1 MREMSANHARKVL
14 KLELVPDVEL
24 HRGGGVM
31 RLPNALGV
39 SSSDVREDRLD
50 PGQKRNQLST
60 LSCKIPRVYH
70 IGGRPPSLSC
80 TRRQSWGAKAS
91 RFAPERL
98 EAEGHRDGA
107 ANIEIR
113 RHVDAE
119 ICPARHH
126 RRGANTGR
134 DTRLMG
140 LQGPRST
147 WDDHPRCPQSVVRAE
162 CRSPRG

>member
-31 RLPNALGV
+31 WLPNTLGV
-39 SSSDVREDRLD
+39 SGSDCREERRA
-50 PGQKRNQLST
+50 PRQKRNQFST
-60 LSCKIPRVYH
+60 LRCEIPRVYH

-80 TRRQSWGAKAS
+80 TRRLSWGAKAS

-113 RHVDAE
+113 
-119 ICPARHH
+119 
-126 RRGANTGR
+126 
-134 DTRLMG
+134 
-140 LQGPRST
+140 
-147 WDDHPRCPQSVVRAE
+147 
-162 CRSPRG
+162 